1 MRRRDLGEGRA
12 RDRRLVLND
21 YDDVLD
27 NARDELYRQ
36 VEKWGEQNHP
46 DGTGLDGS
54 KYFADWARSLADEN
68 HDNGTLTW
76 ADILTEDCSE
86 ALAEKESSWLR
97 EELMQVAAVALQ
109 WADASDRRE

>member
-1 MRRRDLGEGRA
+1 
-12 RDRRLVLND
+12 
-21 YDDVLD
+21 
-27 NARDELYRQ
+27 YRQ

-76 ADILTEDCSE
+76 ADILTEEFYE
-86 ALAEKESSWLR
+86 ALAEKETSRLR
-97 EELMQVAAVALQ
+97 EELIQVAAVALQ
-109 WADASDRRE
+109 WADAIDHREYCGLEGLQLSDGYPLRSNSTDVQLHRGT